1 MKITGKYILPP
12 HRGHSPTSG
21 FKRVIILPFMVIIM
35 LVSGL
40 SWLMYI
46 NGSRAALRDAV
57 TAILVS
63 STKRINEEITRRFE
77 VAALAAG
84 ADAAFLGT
92 LPPAQVSSAN
102 LHSMFMEHLKAN
114 PAIAILAVGT
124 VDGEY
129 VEAQRQPG
137 GKFRVASS
145 GVATGGALIFKPV
158 LEDGSFGAPSGTAA
172 SYDPRQRPWYQ
183 AAIQARGL
191 SWSAPYSLYSNADP
205 AIAAAAPVYSHGA
218 LVGVTSATITLGML
232 SDFLA
237 DVDESDQGIL
247 FVTDGDGRLIA
258 TSAGSIVDSSGNRA
272 VASDN
277 DDQRV
282 ARAWQTASVA
292 STLASGLT
300 RFSFNHDG
308 MRYLGTVTPFSP
320 GPNQNWRIITAVR
333 EQAYNAA
340 LLSADVRN
348 FILLALSVL
357 LMFAVGWYVVDY
369 VTRPMHALADT
380 VDSLEPGHAIP
391 SALSTFA
398 LRNNEL
404 GRLSRSFLAM
414 KIRLDESFASLEASL
429 AEKNVLLKE
438 VHHRVKNNLQI
449 VSSILSIQSGSLEDE
464 RAKSAFEQCQNR
476 IQTMALVHEEVYQT
490 GSFVELSMGTYL
502 EKICDSLRWGW
513 DRGSCRT
520 NVVVHVEDGSTLS
533 VEKAIPCGLIVN
545 ELVTNALKH
554 AFAGKEHGT
563 ITVSFTRD
571 SFGWTLTVTDDGIG
585 MEQASEATRNG
596 AGIGGQLIEG
606 LVAQLHGS
614 IRYQSAGGGGT
625 SVVVGI
631 PR

>member
-1 MKITGKYILPP
+1 
-12 HRGHSPTSG
+12 
-21 FKRVIILPFMVIIM
+21 
-35 LVSGL
+35 
-40 SWLMYI
+40 
-46 NGSRAALRDAV
+46 
-57 TAILVS
+57 
-63 STKRINEEITRRFE
+63 
-77 VAALAAG
+77 
-84 ADAAFLGT
+84 
-92 LPPAQVSSAN
+92 
-102 LHSMFMEHLKAN
+102 
-114 PAIAILAVGT
+114 
-124 VDGEY
+124 
-129 VEAQRQPG
+129 
-137 GKFRVASS
+137 
-145 GVATGGALIFKPV
+145 
-158 LEDGSFGAPSGTAA
+158 
-172 SYDPRQRPWYQ
+172 
-183 AAIQARGL
+183 
-191 SWSAPYSLYSNADP
+191 
-205 AIAAAAPVYSHGA
+205 
-218 LVGVTSATITLGML
+218 ML